1 MADIVKECS
10 YMLGKYKAKV
20 WPEFIVRRDK
30 RVTEDLISDKKKG
43 IKSTK
48 GQHIFRK
55 DAEFPEYHQPMIDK
69 NQIHAPESEKRWDTN
84 HTTLGHLDYKQDAK
98 AGVHVS
104 PWIQERIEEGHID
117 YLVIWKWLPFG
128 LHHVLTEDYVVEYE
142 IIAIVNAKEAL
153 ELLKKSENNRF
164 NWREVNER
172 IS

>member
-1 MADIVKECS
+1 MADIVEEAR

-20 WPEFIVRRDK
+20 WPEFIVRRDR
-30 RVTEDLISDKKKG
+30 RVHEDLTSDRKKG

-48 GQHIFRK
+48 DEHLFRK
-55 DAEFPEYHQPMIDK
+55 DEEFPEYHQPTIDK
-69 NQIHAPESEKRWDTN
+69 NQTHAPEHEKRWDTE
-84 HTTLGHLDYKQDAK
+84 HATLGNLDYKQDAK
-98 AGVHVS
+98 NGVHVS
-104 PWIQERIEEGHID
+104 QWIQKRIEEGNID

-128 LHHVLTEDYVVEYE
+128 QHNVLTEDSMVEYE
-142 IIAIVNAKEAL
+142 IIAVVNAKEAL